1 LDKEIKYNPHVHSR
15 QSIRLKG
22 YDYSRAGL
30 YFITICTHNRQWL
43 FGEIVN
49 RQMILN
55 DAGKIARECWIKIP
69 EHFPNAVLHE
79 YVVMPDHVHGI
90 IELMI
95 GDEGQ
100 NDITGIQNDTDG
112 MQNDTVRVQNFEPLQ
127 KSSQNKFQKIIPR
140 SVGSIIRGY
149 KIGVT
154 KFFRDNTDIHLVWQR
169 NFYEHIIRNEQ
180 SYFEISYYIV
190 NNPAKWAGGGNN
202 AVDDIVVL
210 GG

>member
-1 LDKEIKYNPHVHSR
+1 MLLCPTN
-15 QSIRLKG
+15 
-22 YDYSRAGL
+22 
-30 YFITICTHNRQWL
+30 
-43 FGEIVN
+43 
-49 RQMILN
+49 
-55 DAGKIARECWIKIP
+55 
-69 EHFPNAVLHE
+69 NAMHMVGH
-79 YVVMPDHVHGI
+79 MPDHVHGI